1 MFELLKEKY
10 PTISNFFDTLILNN
24 DFVVPNSIILHGPDV
39 LCQYYVALLLARGAN
54 CTGDKSITCEC
65 QNCRWIKANEHP
77 EIMTIS
83 KINSKPDGDDSKS
96 VISAKQIDMIK
107 DKLVV
112 SSDYH
117 RFFIICDADIREL
130 TPEEREIQSRFDF
143 LNMKLPQTEKGT
155 WIPSGLTTKCFTDI
169 AANALLKSIEEPPA
183 NVTFVFLT
191 ENVENIISTI
201 VSRSQAF
208 YVAGSGKQIYDFEF
222 LREPLSNYP
231 NIDRRKAIMIS
242 DFLIDYSK
250 NNDKP
255 LAYILA
261 AIQAYFVE
269 LAKTNAQ
276 NTAFKT
282 RVFDDIEKLQNLI
295 TMLSS
300 SVREQVVADEAGYI
314 LTN

>member
-1 MFELLKEKY
+1 MFELLKDKY
-10 PTISNFFDTLILNN
+10 PTISNFFETLISN
-24 DFVVPNSIILHGPDV
+24 DNFAVPNSIILHGPDV

-54 CTGDKSITCEC
+54 CMGDKSINCDC
-65 QNCRWIKANEHP
+65 QNCRWIKSNEHP
-77 EIMTIS
+77 EVMTIS
-83 KINSKPDGDDSKS
+83 KIDSKPDGDDSKS

-117 RFFIICDADIREL
+117 RFFIICDAEIREL
-130 TPEEREIQSRFDF
+130 TPEEREVQSRFDF
-143 LNMKLPQTEKGT
+143 LNMKLPQVPKGT
-155 WIPSGLTTKCFTDI
+155 WIPSGITPKCFTDI

-183 NVTFVFLT
+183 NVTFIFLT

-208 YVAGSGKQIYDFEF
+208 YVAGSCKQIFDFEF

-231 NIDRRKAIMIS
+231 NIERRKAIMIS
-242 DFLIDYSK
+242 DFLLKYSK
-250 NNDKP
+250 DNDKS
-255 LAYILA
+255 LAYILG

-269 LAKTNAQ
+269 LAKNNAQ
-276 NTAFKT
+276 NIALKQKIFE
-282 RVFDDIEKLQNLI
+282 DIEKLQNLI

-314 LTN
+314 LTK

>member
-1 MFELLKEKY
+1 MFELLKDKY
-10 PTISNFFDTLILNN
+10 PTISNFFETLISN
-24 DFVVPNSIILHGPDV
+24 DNFAVPNSIILHGPDV

-54 CTGDKSITCEC
+54 CMGDKSINCGC
-65 QNCRWIKANEHP
+65 QNCRWIKSNEHP
-77 EIMTIS
+77 EVMTIS
-83 KINSKPDGDDSKS
+83 KIDSKPDGDDSKS

-117 RFFIICDADIREL
+117 RFFIICDAEIREL
-130 TPEEREIQSRFDF
+130 TPEEREVQSRFDF
-143 LNMKLPQTEKGT
+143 LNMKLPQVSKGT
-155 WIPSGLTTKCFTDI
+155 WIPSGITPKCFTDI

-183 NVTFVFLT
+183 NVTFIFLT

-208 YVAGSGKQIYDFEF
+208 YVAGSCKQIFDFEF

-231 NIDRRKAIMIS
+231 NIERRKAIMIS
-242 DFLIDYSK
+242 DFLLKYSK
-250 NNDKP
+250 DNDKS
-255 LAYILA
+255 LAYILG

-269 LAKTNAQ
+269 LAKNNAQ
-276 NTAFKT
+276 NIALKQKIFE
-282 RVFDDIEKLQNLI
+282 DIEKLQNLI

-314 LTN
+314 LTK